1 MISDIFTAIIIVLMA
16 VLVIYPATRTVWHSW
31 QAWHKRHGRH

>member
-1 MISDIFTAIIIVLMA
+1 MISDIFTAIIVVLMA

-31 QAWHKRHGRH
+31 QAWHKRHSRH